1 MMSRSDDIP
10 SPSASPAQRV
20 HRAFHPRG
28 IAVIG
33 ASRDPTK
40 RGHQVV
46 RALVG
51 RGYGGHIVPVNPAGG
66 DVMGLP
72 SVPSVEV
79 AEGPLDLAVICTPA
93 ATVPDVLRACGRR
106 GLAGAVVLAAGFGEL
121 GEEGA
126 TLEEELRQAVRESG
140 VRVVGPNTSGIVNL
154 PLGLDLIG
162 VPGARPG
169 RLALLAQSGNM
180 SLTLLNDAVDRPGEG
195 FSVVIGVGNEADIA
209 FHEYLELLAADP
221 GIGAILIHAE
231 SFRQGAR
238 FLETARRV
246 SRTTPIV
253 VLKGGRT
260 RSGDQAARSHTGAVA
275 TDHAVV
281 RAGFRKAGIIE
292 VTRSDDLLPVGRTLA
307 TQPAARIEAGMDEGE
322 SGAGLVILA
331 DGGGQ
336 GTLAADTLE
345 ELGVP
350 LATLADGTRAELRA
364 LLGPNAALGN
374 PVDFAGAADRDPRVF
389 ARALELLLRDR
400 AVAGVLVVSLFG
412 GYAIRF
418 AAELEEAEREAAEA
432 LASGARRAGKPLVI
446 HSIYGERDSRAIQVL
461 HREGVPLFRSVETA
475 CRAAA
480 ASWER
485 GCLLRRVSVE
495 VAGEAA
501 AEAVAG
507 AAVALAVAAG
517 DPMGGGAVGRTVG
530 KTEEESPSCRPEAAR
545 LVREAIRS
553 GRSAL
558 LETEARTVLADFGV
572 PMVPAHV
579 CASEEAA
586 VEAAAE
592 IFAAFGTP
600 VVVKALSETVL
611 HKSDAGGVAL
621 RLHTPDEVRAAVR
634 SVREGVE
641 AYARARGMEP
651 GLRGVL
657 VSPMLPAP
665 DAELLV
671 GVRRSPS
678 FGAVLSLGAGG
689 VAVELLRDVAVRL
702 LPLADGEFE
711 EMLGDL
717 RIAPLLRGHRGRPGV
732 DLAGLKRLVMGVA
745 RCAQAHPEITEIEVN
760 PVFATPG
767 GVVAVDA
774 RAYLETPLP
783 VPPGT

>member
-1 MMSRSDDIP
+1 MMSASDEVTP
-10 SPSASPAQRV
+10 SSASPADRL

-28 IAVIG
+28 IAVVG

-51 RGYGGHIVPVNPAGG
+51 RGYRGHIVPVNPSGG
-66 DVMGLP
+66 DVMGLA
-72 SVPSVEV
+72 SAPSVET

-126 TLEEELRQAVRESG
+126 TLEAELRQAVLESG

-195 FSVVIGVGNEADIA
+195 FSLVIGVGNEADIA

-307 TQPAARIEAGMDEGE
+307 TQPAARIEEGE
-322 SGAGLVILA
+322 PGAGLVILA

-336 GTLAADTLE
+336 GTLGADTLE

-350 LATLADGTRAELRA
+350 LANLADGTRAELRE

-389 ARALELLLRDR
+389 ARALDVLLRDR

-418 AAELEEAEREAAEA
+418 AAELEEAEREAAES
-432 LASGARRAGKPLVI
+432 LAGGARQAGKPLVI

-480 ASWER
+480 AVWER
-485 GCLLRRVSVE
+485 GCLLRRVGAE
-495 VAGEAA
+495 VARGEPAGSESGGESPLGRREAA
-501 AEAVAG
+501 QLLEN
-507 AAVALAVAAG
+507 
-517 DPMGGGAVGRTVG
+517 
-530 KTEEESPSCRPEAAR
+530 AR
-545 LVREAIRS
+545 RS

-558 LETEARTVLADFGV
+558 LETEARTVLAAFGV

-592 IFAAFGTP
+592 IFADFGTP

-611 HKSDAGGVAL
+611 HKTDAGGVAL
-621 RLHTPDEVRAAVR
+621 RLGTPDEVRGAVR

-657 VSPMLPAP
+657 VSPMLPTP

-689 VAVELLRDVAVRL
+689 VAVELLRDVAVRI
-702 LPLADGEFE
+702 LPLAEGEFE
-711 EMLGDL
+711 EMLDDL

-732 DLAGLKRLVMGVA
+732 DLAGLKRLVLGVA
-745 RCAQAHPEITEIEVN
+745 RCAEAHPEITEIEVN
-760 PVFATPG
+760 PVFATPA

-774 RAYLETPLP
+774 RAYLEAPIPLP
-783 VPPGT
+783 SGAGSPGA

>member
-1 MMSRSDDIP
+1 MMSASNDTP
-10 SPSASPAQRV
+10 LPFASPADRI

-51 RGYGGHIVPVNPAGG
+51 RGYRGHIAPVNPAGG

-72 SVPSVEV
+72 SAPSVED

-106 GLAGAVVLAAGFGEL
+106 GIAGAVVLAAGFGEL

-154 PLGLDLIG
+154 PLGMDLIG

-231 SFRQGAR
+231 SFRQGAK

-307 TQPAARIEAGMDEGE
+307 TQPPARIEEGE
-322 SGAGLVILA
+322 AGAGLVILA

-350 LATLADGTRAELRA
+350 LAALADTTRAELRV

-432 LASGARRAGKPLVI
+432 LASSAREARKPLVI

-480 ASWER
+480 AAWER
-485 GCLLRRVSVE
+485 GRLLLRRDGEVTADPPGVE
-495 VAGEAA
+495 EGGREA
-501 AEAVAG
+501 
-507 AAVALAVAAG
+507 
-517 DPMGGGAVGRTVG
+517 
-530 KTEEESPSCRPEAAR
+530 SS
-545 LVREAIRS
+545 LVRDAVQG

-558 LETEARTVLADFGV
+558 LETEARDLLAAHGV
-572 PMVPAHV
+572 PMVPAQL

-586 VEAAAE
+586 VEAAEEA
-592 IFAAFGTP
+592 FAAFGAP
-600 VVVKALSETVL
+600 VVVKALSDTVL
-611 HKSDAGGVAL
+611 HKTDAGGVAL
-621 RLHTPDEVRAAVR
+621 RLSTPDEVRAAVR
-634 SVREGVE
+634 SVRQGVE
-641 AYARARGMEP
+641 SYARDRGMEP

-657 VSPMLPAP
+657 VSPMLPTP

-678 FGAVLSLGAGG
+678 FGAVLSVGAGG
-689 VAVELLRDVAVRL
+689 VAVEVLRDVAVRL
-702 LPLADGEFE
+702 LPLAEGEFE
-711 EMLGDL
+711 EMLDDL

-732 DLAGLKRLVMGVA
+732 DLAALERLVRSVA
-745 RCAQAHPEITEIEVN
+745 QCAEAHPEITEIEIN
-760 PVFATPG
+760 PVFATPE

-774 RAYLETPLP
+774 RAYLEAPLP
-783 VPPGT
+783 VPPGL

>member
-1 MMSRSDDIP
+1 MIP
-10 SPSASPAQRV
+10 ETDAPHPPFASSAERI

-51 RGYGGHIVPVNPAGG
+51 RGYQGHIVPVNPAGG
-66 DVMGLP
+66 EVMGLP
-72 SVPSVEV
+72 SAPSVEA

-106 GLAGAVVLAAGFGEL
+106 GIAGAVVLAAGFGEL

-140 VRVVGPNTSGIVNL
+140 VRVMGPNTSGIVNL

-231 SFRQGAR
+231 SFRQGAA
-238 FLETARRV
+238 FLESARRV
-246 SRTTPIV
+246 SRTTPVV

-307 TQPAARIEAGMDEGE
+307 TQPPARIEASEAGT
-322 SGAGLVILA
+322 GLVILA

-350 LATLADGTRAELRA
+350 LAALAEATRAELRT

-374 PVDFAGAADRDPRVF
+374 PVDFAGAADRDPGVF
-389 ARALELLLRDR
+389 AQALDLLLRDR

-432 LASGARRAGKPLVI
+432 LAEHARRAGKPLVI

-461 HREGVPLFRSVETA
+461 HREGIPLFRSVETA

-480 ASWER
+480 AVWER
-485 GCLLRRVSVE
+485 GRLLLRAESGGGDPGLEPRFEPGREPGAEPGVRPADLVQ
-495 VAGEAA
+495 
-501 AEAVAG
+501 EAV
-507 AAVALAVAAG
+507 
-517 DPMGGGAVGRTVG
+517 
-530 KTEEESPSCRPEAAR
+530 
-545 LVREAIRS
+545 RS

-558 LETEARTVLADFGV
+558 LETEARTLLASFGV
-572 PMVPAHV
+572 PVVPARFCV
-579 CASEEAA
+579 SEQEAL
-586 VEAAAE
+586 EALE
-592 IFAAFGTP
+592 AFGAP
-600 VVVKALSETVL
+600 VVVKAISDTVL
-611 HKSDAGGVAL
+611 HKTDAGGVAL
-621 RLHTPDEVRAAVR
+621 RLGTPEEVRAAFR
-634 SVREGVE
+634 SVSLGVE
-641 AYARARGMEP
+641 DYARQRGMEP

-671 GVRRSPS
+671 GVRRSSS
-678 FGAVLSLGAGG
+678 FGTVLSLGAGG
-689 VAVELLRDVAVRL
+689 VAVEVHRDVAVRL
-702 LPLADGEFE
+702 LPLGEGEFP
-711 EMLGDL
+711 EMLDEL

-732 DLAGLKRLVMGVA
+732 DLAGLERLVRGLA
-745 RCAQAHPEITEIEVN
+745 RCAEAHPEITEIEVN
-760 PVFATPG
+760 PVFATPL

-774 RAYLETPLP
+774 RAYLEAPLP
-783 VPPGT
+783 VA